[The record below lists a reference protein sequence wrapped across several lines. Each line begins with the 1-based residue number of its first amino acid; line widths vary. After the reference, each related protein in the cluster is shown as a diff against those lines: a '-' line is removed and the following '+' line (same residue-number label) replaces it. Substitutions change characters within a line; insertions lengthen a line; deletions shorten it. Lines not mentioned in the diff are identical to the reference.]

1 MTLQIAS
8 TVRLP
13 TRHGEFALMGF
24 TGFVDGLEHVALVK
38 GAVRGRADVLVRIHS
53 ECLTGDVFGSRRC
66 DCGEQLDAALE
77 KIAAAG
83 AGLVIYL
90 RQEGR
95 GIGLTNKLR
104 AYALQDAGMDT
115 VEANHALG
123 FADDLRDFTA
133 AVDILKALEIPNVQ
147 LMTNNPR
154 KVDGL
159 LSAGIDAVRVPLL
172 SCVSVENAAYLQ
184 TKADKLGHL
193 IPESKSRVAS

>member
-1 MTLQIAS
+1 MSLQIVS

-24 TGFVDGLEHVALVK
+24 AGFADGREHVALIK
-38 GAVRGRADVLVRIHS
+38 GAVRGRSDVLARIHS

-66 DCGEQLDAALE
+66 DCGDQLDAALE
-77 KIAAAG
+77 RIVAAG
-83 AGLVIYL
+83 AGIVMYL

-95 GIGLTNKLR
+95 GIGLGNKLR

-133 AVDILKALEIPNVQ
+133 AVDILKVLDIPSVQ
-147 LMTNNPR
+147 LLTNNPR
-154 KVDGL
+154 KVEAL
-159 LSAGIDAVRVPLL
+159 QEAGIGASRVPLL
-172 SCVSVENAAYLQ
+172 SCVPITPPTYRPRPRSLV
-184 TKADKLGHL
+184 
-193 IPESKSRVAS
+193 I

>member
-8 TVRLP
+8 TARLP
-13 TRHGEFALMGF
+13 TRHGEFALLGF
-24 TGFVDGLEHVALVK
+24 SGFADGLEHVALVR
-38 GAVRGRADVLVRIHS
+38 GDVRGKKDVLTRIHS

-66 DCGEQLDAALE
+66 DCGDQLDAALE
-77 KIAAAG
+77 KIAATG
-83 AGLVIYL
+83 AGVIIYL

-95 GIGLTNKLR
+95 GIGLNNKLR

-123 FADDLRDFTA
+123 FADDLRDFTP
-133 AVDILKALEIPNVQ
+133 AVEILKALAITGVQ

-154 KVDGL
+154 KVDAL
-159 LSAGIDAVRVPLL
+159 EKAAVAVARVPLL

-184 TKADKLGHL
+184 TKAEKLGHM
-193 IPESKSRVAS
+193 IPPSKSRAVV